1 LIVTLFLFLG
11 TIFRYVLSNISCAT
25 GNKGLCGKPLEQ
37 PCSKSHSAPR
47 EEEKEKEPKKPHVL
61 ISIIAFVV
69 VLILAS
75 ILALLFIRYR
85 RKKAAEKSIWNME
98 NAQSQSHNTNTS
110 TVSTSEKLY
119 IVVESKKNKDE
130 DLNFVTNERVEFD
143 LQDLLRA
150 SAEVLGSGSFG
161 STYKAMVLTG
171 PVVVVKRFKH
181 MNKVGKKE
189 FYDHMR
195 RLGRLTHPN
204 LLPLVAFYYG
214 KEEKL
219 LIHDFAEN
227 GSLASHLHGMICL
240 H

>member
-1 LIVTLFLFLG
+1 MF
-11 TIFRYVLSNISCAT
+11 LSNTSSAT
-25 GNKGLCGKPLEQ
+25 GNKDLCGNPLST
-37 PCSKSHSAPR
+37 PCSKSQSH
-47 EEEKEKEPKKPHVL
+47 EEEKPEEHKPRRVL
-61 ISIIAFVV
+61 ISVIVFVIVLVLAF
-69 VLILAS
+69 

-85 RKKAAEKSIWNME
+85 RKKTAAKSNWNIE
-98 NAQSQSHNTNTS
+98 NSQSQSQNTNAS
-110 TVSTSEKLY
+110 IVSTSGAKS
-119 IVVESKKNKDE
+119 ITIESKKNKDE
-130 DLNFVTNERVEFD
+130 DLTFVSNERVEFD

-161 STYKAMVLTG
+161 STYKAMVLSG

-195 RLGRLTHPN
+195 RLGSLAHPN